1 MSGDGD
7 TLPTVLGRPKRDT
20 EQSRPSFLGH
30 DRYRLGERLGAGGM
44 GEVVAARDE
53 LIGREIAIKRMLE
66 REPTEEQVARFL
78 REARIQATLD
88 HPAIPPV
95 HELARD
101 VDGRPYFVMKRLA
114 GTTLAAVL
122 AGLRGGDV
130 DLARRFPRERLLR
143 AFVEVCLAVELAHT
157 RGVVHRDLKPSN
169 IMLGEFGEVF
179 VLDWGVA
186 KVLAEEPE
194 PFAEDEATQI
204 GDVVGTPAYMAPE
217 QAMGGTIDGRADVYT
232 LGCVLREILT
242 LRRPGDDAPP
252 LRDCP
257 PELDELCTLATAPYS
272 DVRLATARE
281 LGERVQR
288 FLDGDRDLALR
299 RTLAE
304 QHLARART
312 ALAGDDR
319 VAMLEAGRALALDP
333 TLPGAPELVGRLM
346 LEPPRVLPP
355 AVRDSLDQLHQA
367 QSRDQA
373 KIARMAYL
381 LHVGPLVFLIANG
394 VRSWFL
400 VTTLAIAV
408 TAVVACA
415 WYGSVHVIRTEGL
428 TARKAIVIVGN
439 ALTVLV
445 YARMSSPFLVAP
457 AAATLMISALFG
469 SPAYR
474 RRAPVILA
482 IMLTT
487 LAILGP
493 WVAERVHWV
502 SPTIVFDKHLCIVS
516 DAIRWSP
523 ASILIALTIYAI
535 AFLYASAAITL
546 RRAAIEESA
555 QTQLHV
561 HAWRLRQLVQ
571 V

>member
-1 MSGDGD
+1 MDLDCGAP
-7 TLPTVLGRPKRDT
+7 TLPDAPPRVGSSASLAGYTV
-20 EQSRPSFLGH
+20 
-30 DRYRLGERLGAGGM
+30 GEVIGKGGM

-66 REPTEEQVARFL
+66 REPSDEQVARFL

-95 HELARD
+95 HELGRD
-101 VDGRPYFVMKRLA
+101 ADGRPYFVMKRLA

-130 DLARRFPRERLLR
+130 DITRRFPRERLLR

-186 KVLAEEPE
+186 KVLAEEPAD
-194 PFAEDEATQI
+194 FADEEATQI

-217 QAMGGTIDGRADVYT
+217 QARGGAIDGRADVYT

-257 PELDELCTLATAPYS
+257 PELDELCTLATAPYT

-299 RTLAE
+299 RRLAE
-304 QHLARART
+304 QHLARARG
-312 ALAGDDR
+312 APASDDR

-333 TLPGAPELVGRLM
+333 TLPGAAELVGRLM

-355 AVRDSLDQLHQA
+355 QVRESLDQLHQA

-373 KIARMAYL
+373 KIARLVYF
-381 LHVGPLVFLIANG
+381 LHVGPLVFLVANG

-400 VTTLAIAV
+400 VSTLVVAV
-408 TAVVACA
+408 GAVMACA
-415 WYGSVHVIRTEGL
+415 WYGSVHPTQTEGL
-428 TARKAIVIVGN
+428 TPRKLIVIVGN

-445 YARMSSPFLVAP
+445 YARMSSPFLLAP
-457 AAATLMISALFG
+457 AVATLMISALFG

-493 WVAERVHWV
+493 WVAERVHWL
-502 SPTIVFDKHLCIVS
+502 SPTIVFGDHMCIVS
-516 DAIRWSP
+516 DAIQWSP
-523 ASILIALTIYAI
+523 TAILIALAIYAA

-561 HAWRLRQLVQ
+561 HAWRLRQLVPQ
-571 V
+571 I